1 MQVLEKST
9 VKICSAKIY
18 ALKVGKLVLFFT
30 TGCSRFTK
38 ILSLISSKYF
48 SFPCVKMGT
57 RQGLLLCYKGSC
69 RLENLCHF
77 YFYHQTHL
85 GLCALIY
92 SRALHALS
100 GQMFYVLDSWGRGV
114 CVLSYLLYIA
124 IFKNSY
130 TKNFVSTFWYQFKKF
145 HFEISLN
152 EARKSVAKT
161 RSWWRLQRLH
171 PEP

>member
-114 CVLSYLLYIA
+114 CVCLICFILQYLKILILKILYL
-124 IFKNSY
+124 
-130 TKNFVSTFWYQFKKF
+130 
-145 HFEISLN
+145 HFDISL
-152 EARKSVAKT
+152 KSFILK
-161 RSWWRLQRLH
+161 SI
-171 PEP
+171 